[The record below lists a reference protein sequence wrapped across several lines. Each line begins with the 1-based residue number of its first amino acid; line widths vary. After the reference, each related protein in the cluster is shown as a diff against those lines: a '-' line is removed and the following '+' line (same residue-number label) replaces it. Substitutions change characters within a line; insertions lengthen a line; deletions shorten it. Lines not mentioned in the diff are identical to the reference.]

1 MLVVAKFTP
10 PAKEPEAPLV
20 GAEKV
25 TVTPLTGFPC
35 ESSTVTSNGLA
46 KAVLTA
52 VLCGVPAL
60 AAMEDGL
67 AALWVTV
74 KL

>member
-1 MLVVAKFTP
+1 MLVVAKFVP
-10 PAKEPEAPLV
+10 PANEPEAPLV

-25 TVTPLTGFPC
+25 TVTPLTGFPL
-35 ESSTVTSNGLA
+35 ESCTLTTKAPA

-52 VLCGVPAL
+52 VLCGVPPL
-60 AAMEDGL
+60 APIEDGL

-74 KL
+74 KP